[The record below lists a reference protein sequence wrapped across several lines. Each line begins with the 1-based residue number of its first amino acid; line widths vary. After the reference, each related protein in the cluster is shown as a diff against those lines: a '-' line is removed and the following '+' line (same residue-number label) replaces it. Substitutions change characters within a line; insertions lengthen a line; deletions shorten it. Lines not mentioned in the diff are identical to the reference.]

1 MALNTL
7 RSLIK
12 GQHVCP
18 WWLIHTF
25 DNRLRR
31 MFEKPESILSG
42 LVSAGQ
48 TALDIGC
55 GIGFFTLPL
64 ARIVGVEGSVIAADL
79 QDRMLAGVKRKA
91 DRAGLT
97 SRIRFH
103 RCQPETVGLTDAVDF
118 ILAHWMVHE
127 VPDQE
132 RFLREVH
139 ALLKPGAYFLLVEPL
154 GHVSRKGF
162 DKTLTLACQAGFRHV
177 AAPKVGLSRAALF
190 TRF

>member
-1 MALNTL
+1 MSFLRNDTL
-7 RSLIK
+7 RQSHEDMLGWSHDPSEGLPQEETIR
-12 GQHVCP
+12 P
-18 WWLIHTF
+18 T
-25 DNRLRR
+25 
-31 MFEKPESILSG
+31 ESIEFLDYEK
-42 LVSAGQ
+42 V
-48 TALDIGC
+48 TAIIEDAHRF
-55 GIGFFTLPL
+55 GIGLCSC
-64 ARIVGVEGSVIAADL
+64 RNEI
-79 QDRMLAGVKRKA
+79 
-91 DRAGLT
+91 
-97 SRIRFH
+97 FH
-103 RCQPETVGLTDAVDF
+103 NGEKECD
-118 ILAHWMVHE
+118 